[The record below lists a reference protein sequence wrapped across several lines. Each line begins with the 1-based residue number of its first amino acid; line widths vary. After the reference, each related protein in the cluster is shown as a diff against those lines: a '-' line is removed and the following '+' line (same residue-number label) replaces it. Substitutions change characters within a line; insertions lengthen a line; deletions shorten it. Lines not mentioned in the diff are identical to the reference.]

1 MKIHHPDPDH
11 GGKNFKQYL
20 FESLM
25 VLFTVTLFCFTEGLQ
40 E

>member
-1 MKIHHPDPDH
+1 MEIHNHDPDH
-11 GGKNFKQYL
+11 GEKNFKQYL

-25 VLFTVTLFCFTEGLQ
+25 VLLTVTLFCFTEGQQ